1 MGELIVSNYGNYPA
15 FPCEAQG
22 DRSVPLEND
31 YLQTDIH
38 IAKFPGLTIRDW
50 FAAHARE
57 MDIDEHRAFGAE
69 GEWTN
74 TASRRAM
81 PLPTPCSPPARKAV
95 QHDPAIP
102 PARRAG
108 RDCGGAGGDRLERAD

>member
-74 TASRRAM
+74 TREQARYAFADAMLAARA
-81 PLPTPCSPPARKAV
+81 K
-95 QHDPAIP
+95 
-102 PARRAG
+102 
-108 RDCGGAGGDRLERAD
+108 GGAA